1 MTSLP
6 SILIAG
12 SGLSPLAAGL
22 SLALPLLL
30 PILLPFSWERW
41 KGKGEYGVLY
51 LDPTAAIRDSFGLV
65 LQLGEL
71 WHSLV
76 GSGHDL
82 FHITGSKELQTC
94 SPVHKY
100 SECYFFLNGIF
111 FLIFL
116 QWLEIAR
123 AQEKK
128 RIVGEPNSLGQ
139 AVVHMYRKL
148 NAEITACE
156 AVKKVTGL

>member
-12 SGLSPLAAGL
+12 SGLSPLAARL

-51 LDPTAAIRDSFGLV
+51 LDPTAATRDSFGLV

-76 GSGHDL
+76 GSGHNL

-100 SECYFFLNGIF
+100 GECCFFLNGIF
-111 FLIFL
+111 FPHFPPVARNCKGSGKEEDCRGT
-116 QWLEIAR
+116 QFPWASCRTHVQEIECR
-123 AQEKK
+123 NYCM
-128 RIVGEPNSLGQ
+128 RG
-139 AVVHMYRKL
+139 
-148 NAEITACE
+148 C
-156 AVKKVTGL
+156 